1 VKVNS
6 EGRETETGK
15 VIERRSEGDSFWS
28 VPKHGCVVGFIG
40 LGATSQGPM
49 FSACLPSAR
58 DRSLHAKPLGTRRGR
73 AKEKSRIT
81 AAIDGTVGQH
91 CGKMNLA
98 YHPASPERKVNADV
112 LTFQNLVHIIWNLKC
127 FSQAVALPYH
137 GRPSREMVSLALT
150 FSTSR
155 HHSI

>member
-1 VKVNS
+1 VKAIRFGVYLNM
-6 EGRETETGK
+6 G
-15 VIERRSEGDSFWS
+15 VLS
-28 VPKHGCVVGFIG
+28 VLSGSVRLPKG
-40 LGATSQGPM
+40 LCPAP
-49 FSACLPSAR
+49 ACQSAR

-112 LTFQNLVHIIWNLKC
+112 LTFQDLVHIIWNLEC

-155 HHSI
+155 QHSI

>member
-49 FSACLPSAR
+49 SSACLPVSS
-58 DRSLHAKPLGTRRGR
+58 RSIATCKTTRN
-73 AKEKSRIT
+73 S
-81 AAIDGTVGQH
+81 
-91 CGKMNLA
+91 
-98 YHPASPERKVNADV
+98 
-112 LTFQNLVHIIWNLKC
+112 
-127 FSQAVALPYH
+127 
-137 GRPSREMVSLALT
+137 
-150 FSTSR
+150 
-155 HHSI
+155 